1 MSKKMK
7 MKAEIPE
14 KLHTRAEFAPAS
26 VNEEKRTAELTWTTG
41 AAVKRYDFWN
51 DEYYMEELTVSSD
64 AVDLERLNK
73 GAPLLSDHDGTIN
86 STIGVV
92 ERAWLDGDEGRAVV
106 RFSER
111 DEVNPIFEDVKS
123 GILRNISVGYK
134 VGSYTVER
142 KDDEMPI
149 YRATDWTPMEL
160 SLVAIPAD
168 SGAQIR
174 SAKED
179 ANNKITVNLRGDTTM
194 ADTVEK
200 ETEKASESVS
210 VKEIT
215 TEKREQ
221 PVDNSALIREA
232 QEAERKRSAEIRKFG
247 KVSKANEETIQ
258 RFIDEGTD
266 LATAKD
272 AMMEEWSMRVDAETS
287 RADVS
292 ATVSV
297 DEKDK
302 RDEARVNVLLAHA
315 GKLPQEKRSEAL
327 QGNPFNGFSL
337 FDFANDSAQR
347 AGVDTVGMNRM
358 DIVGRAFTQST
369 SDFPVLLENT
379 MHKTL
384 QGSYQTA
391 ADTWRS
397 FCKTGSVSDFRV
409 WNRYKTGSLGNLDGL
424 TELGEFQNKAI
435 PDGEKETIQA
445 ETKGNLINI
454 SRQTIINDD
463 LGAFIGL
470 TNDLGRAAAR
480 TIEAAVYAKLAANP
494 VMGDGVQLFHA
505 DHGNLAASGAAPSV
519 ATIDAAATAMALQMD
534 ISGNDYLD
542 LEPQLALL
550 HRALKGAFIEV
561 VNAEFNDEATKNQ
574 RKPNSVRGIVSD
586 IVASPRLGTTTEWYL
601 FANPAIAPVLEVV
614 FLNGN
619 DTPYLEMQ
627 EGFTVDGM
635 RYKVRLDFGV
645 GVNDYRGVYKNAGA

>member
-1 MSKKMK
+1 MK